1 MMIMMIADDDDD
13 SNGYVEDAKDDDD
26 DLDNKDDDDDDD
38 DDSDDEG
45 GFNDIAP
52 ADAEVDTAMF
62 SPRKPSCMYMLPG
75 LALGGERVR
84 FMALISMSSWTN
96 MCIT

>member
-1 MMIMMIADDDDD
+1 MMMMMIMMIMMITDDDDD

-26 DLDNKDDDDDDD
+26 DLDNKDDDDD
-38 DDSDDEG
+38 EG

-52 ADAEVDTAMF
+52 ADAEVDTAML
-62 SPRKPSCMYMLPG
+62 SPRKPSYLYMLPG